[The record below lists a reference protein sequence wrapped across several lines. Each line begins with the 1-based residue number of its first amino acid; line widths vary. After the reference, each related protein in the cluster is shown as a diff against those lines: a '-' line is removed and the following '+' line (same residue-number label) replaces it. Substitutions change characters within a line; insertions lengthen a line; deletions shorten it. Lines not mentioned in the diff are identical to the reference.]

1 MMEPIPEATQA
12 ERLTSTLRRA
22 GVLGEGHVNNVTVE
36 SSRDTILSRIVRVS
50 LNYSGAAGD
59 APRSLIY
66 KTSHPDRVGDAL
78 CAIAGRQE
86 VAFYD
91 QIAPMMAAANLVPRC
106 FQAHRDAETNVWHLL
121 LEDLTETHAIPTRW
135 LPPSRKQCGAIVRA
149 HARLHASWWDSPHL
163 GVSVGTWLAAEA
175 MDQQMQRV
183 ADDFQRFADS
193 AGDLLSRERRRL
205 YEQLLKSAPRLLQRY
220 HSHQNFT
227 ITQGDAHVCNIFL
240 PKDHQSDDARLFDWD
255 AWRLEVASRD
265 LAYMI
270 AMHWY
275 PDRRKEMESSLLDE
289 YHDTLVAHGVQGY
302 DRRALEADYRL
313 SVLWRITTPVWQAVY
328 NIPAVIWWNNLERIM
343 LAVDDLDCRSLLN

>member
-1 MMEPIPEATQA
+1 MEPIPEATQA

-121 LEDLTETHAIPTRW
+121 LEDLTKLT
-135 LPPSRKQCGAIVRA
+135 PSRRDGCRHHG
-149 HARLHASWWDSPHL
+149 SN
-163 GVSVGTWLAAEA
+163 AA
-175 MDQQMQRV
+175 Q
-183 ADDFQRFADS
+183 
-193 AGDLLSRERRRL
+193 
-205 YEQLLKSAPRLLQRY
+205 
-220 HSHQNFT
+220 
-227 ITQGDAHVCNIFL
+227 
-240 PKDHQSDDARLFDWD
+240 
-255 AWRLEVASRD
+255 
-265 LAYMI
+265 
-270 AMHWY
+270 
-275 PDRRKEMESSLLDE
+275 
-289 YHDTLVAHGVQGY
+289 
-302 DRRALEADYRL
+302 
-313 SVLWRITTPVWQAVY
+313 
-328 NIPAVIWWNNLERIM
+328 
-343 LAVDDLDCRSLLN
+343 

>member
-1 MMEPIPEATQA
+1 
-12 ERLTSTLRRA
+12 
-22 GVLGEGHVNNVTVE
+22 VTVE
-36 SSRDTILSRIVRVS
+36 SSRDTILSRIIRVR

-78 CAIAGRQE
+78 HAGRQE

-91 QIAPMMAAANLVPRC
+91 QIAPMMAANIVPRC

-121 LEDLTETHAIPTRW
+121 LEDLTETHAVPTQW
-135 LPPSRKQCGAIVRA
+135 PLPPSRKQCGAIVRA
-149 HARLHASWWDSPHL
+149 HARLHASWWDSPSL
-163 GVSVGTWLAAEA
+163 GVTVGTWLDDAA
-175 MDQQMQRV
+175 MDRQMQRV
-183 ADDFQRFADS
+183 ADSFRRFADS
-193 AGDLLSRERRRL
+193 AGDLLSRERRWL
-205 YEQLLKSAPRLLQRY
+205 YELLLSSAPRLLQRY
-220 HSHQNFT
+220 HSHQNLT
-227 ITQGDAHVCNIFL
+227 ITQGDAHVWNIFL
-240 PKDHQSDDARLFDWD
+240 PKDRQSDDARLFDWD
-255 AWRLEVASRD
+255 AWRLDVASRD

-289 YHDTLVAHGVQGY
+289 YHDTLVAQGVQGY

-313 SVLWRITTPVWQAVY
+313 SVLWQITTPVWQGVN
-328 NIPAVIWWNNLERIM
+328 NIPAVIWWNNLERTM

>member
-193 AGDLLSRERRRL
+193 AGDLLSRERRWL
-205 YEQLLKSAPRLLQRY
+205 YEQLLNSAPRLLQRY

-227 ITQGDAHVCNIFL
+227 ITQGDAHVWNIFL

-255 AWRLEVASRD
+255 AWRLDVASRD

-313 SVLWRITTPVWQAVY
+313 SVLWRITTPVWQAVN